1 MTNWKTNLVAALIA
15 QFLCI
20 VGFTAAYSYIPFYI
34 RDLGVTDVNQ
44 VTFFAGLQLT
54 AGGAM
59 AAVASPLWGMLADRY
74 GRRAMVQRAAFGGA
88 VVVTAMAFVSS
99 APQLVVLRGMEGA
112 LTGTVPAFVAL
123 VASFAPQAEIGFALG
138 LMQMAVYLG
147 YTVGPLIGG
156 LIADRLGYRWTFGA
170 TGLLLLGG
178 GLLVHFVIRE
188 TFKPGAIGRSEQTGL
203 RDAFR
208 AMTHSLPM
216 IGAAVALG
224 GIYMGTATPQPIT
237 ALFVESLQKSEAML
251 NTNTGLV
258 FGVNAV
264 ASSIAAVF
272 IGRMSDRIGYRRVLL
287 IASVGTAL
295 SYVGQAI
302 SPSVGFLIAASF
314 ATGLCTGG
322 LLPVANAILARNAPP
337 SEQGAIYGISNSLT
351 AAGRAAGPM
360 LGAACAASWGLR
372 ASFGA
377 AAVLYVL
384 VSIWVAFMIGPKAA
398 SWAPR
403 HVKATAPPLP
413 LK

>member
-1 MTNWKTNLVAALIA
+1 MTNWKTNLIAALVA

-44 VTFFAGLQLT
+44 VTFYAGLQLT
-54 AGGAM
+54 AGGVM
-59 AAVASPLWGMLADRY
+59 AAVASPLWGALADRY

-88 VVVTAMAFVSS
+88 VIVTAMAFVVS
-99 APQLVVLRGMEGA
+99 APQLVLLRGVEGA

-156 LIADRLGYRWTFGA
+156 LIADHLGYRWTFGA
-170 TGLLLLGG
+170 TGLLLLFG

-188 TFKPGAIGRSEQTGL
+188 TFQPGATARAGQSTL
-203 RDAFR
+203 RDASR
-208 AMTHSLPM
+208 VLVRSLPM
-216 IGAAVALG
+216 LGAVVALG

-237 ALFVESLQKSEAML
+237 ALFVESLQTSGSSL
-251 NTNTGLV
+251 NTTTGIV

-264 ASSIAAVF
+264 ASSLAAVF

-287 IASVGTAL
+287 IASLGTAL
-295 SYVGQAI
+295 SYVGQAV
-302 SPSVGFLIAASF
+302 SPTVGLLIAASF

-322 LLPVANAILARNAPP
+322 LLPVANAILARNAPE
-337 SEQGAIYGISNSLT
+337 SEQGTIYGISNSFN
-351 AAGRAAGPM
+351 AAGRALGPM
-360 LGAACAASWGLR
+360 LGATVAASWGLR
-372 ASFGA
+372 LHS
-377 AAVLYVL
+377 
-384 VSIWVAFMIGPKAA
+384 
-398 SWAPR
+398 
-403 HVKATAPPLP
+403 APPRASTSWSASGSP
-413 LK
+413 W